1 MITKYFLDLKTL
13 KCACKSAD
21 GATCSNLG
29 KLQPKLGDWSLVD
42 PNPSDPKAAKSIAV
56 SCPGMEKISNLG
68 SSPLGVEFNTQ
79 GRLHLFNSNN
89 QWLYKGIT
97 PIPLTKKTNEIS
109 KFSPA
114 SGARGGEL
122 NCNMSI
128 YYDVNTVSNLVV
140 LTRQLVET
148 VVQLVIAFF
157 RGLFSAIA
165 IYVQSLPIA
174 LAISVEELSNVFD
187 RSETNRSPRDQ
198 PTDHPDDSESSSE
211 SSLDNSSDD
220 SLDDDS
226 EPPADS

>member
-29 KLQPKLGDWSLVD
+29 KLQPKLGDWSIVA
-42 PNPSDPKAAKSIAV
+42 PGSSDPKAAKSRAV
-56 SCPGMEKISNLG
+56 SCPGMGNFSNLG
-68 SSPLGVEFNTQ
+68 SSPLGVEFDIQ
-79 GRLHLFNSNN
+79 GRLHLFDSSN

-97 PIPLTKKTNEIS
+97 PIPLAKKTNGVSE
-109 KFSPA
+109 FVPA

-157 RGLFSAIA
+157 RGLFSAIT
-165 IYVQSLPIA
+165 IYMQSLPIA
-174 LAISVEELSNVFD
+174 LAISVEELSNVFN
-187 RSETNRSPRDQ
+187 RSDTDRSPRDQ
-198 PTDHPDDSESSSE
+198 PTDRPDDSENSSE
-211 SSLDNSSDD
+211 NRS
-220 SLDDDS
+220 DDDS
-226 EPPADS
+226 EPPADSQ